1 LSTLAAA
8 ENIVYG
14 YRINKID
21 KQGKVMDR
29 RRFCQTAV
37 GAAVAASIPSAQAF
51 AALQALTTV
60 SADIEALTGDG
71 AEVVLTKAGVQDLS
85 DSLRG
90 RLLLP
95 GNAGYDT
102 ARHVLNG
109 SIDRYPALIVQPSGA
124 ADICQAVTYARENNL
139 LMAVKCGGHSTSG
152 KSTCDGG
159 MQIDL
164 SSYRNCEVDVAN
176 KVAHV
181 AGGSLL
187 GDMDHETMSH
197 GLVTTAGTVSH
208 TGVGGLTT
216 GGGFG
221 RVARRFGLALDNVQ
235 SVDIVTA
242 DGQLRHASKERN
254 PDLYW
259 GVRGG
264 GGNFGVVTNF
274 DFRLHPMQ
282 RTVVGGDILFPFAEA
297 REVMKFFADYYE
309 NIPDELYADVGVLS
323 SAKNQ
328 GDFVMIHLCYSG
340 PENEA
345 SRWVDP
351 VRNAGTAVVDGI
363 KAIDYVELQ
372 QSWDETDPRA
382 TGSYMKAG
390 FVTRITDDLIDAILS
405 GFEPHPGRGTQVY
418 FQSGGGA
425 VGRVPADAT
434 AFPHRYS
441 RHDMFAVV
449 SWPSDAPSDEHVA
462 FIRRYWTGLEPHTRG
477 FYVNDYYEASQETL
491 NKNYQG
497 NYERLVQV
505 KNKYDPTNLFRLNAN
520 VVPTA

>member
-1 LSTLAAA
+1 
-8 ENIVYG
+8 
-14 YRINKID
+14 
-21 KQGKVMDR
+21 MDR

-37 GAAVAASIPSAQAF
+37 GAAVAASLPTGQAIA
-51 AALQALTTV
+51 AALEALTRVTG
-60 SADIEALTGDG
+60 DINGLTGDG
-71 AEVVLTKAGVQDLS
+71 AEVVLRQAEVQELS

-95 GNAGYDT
+95 GNEGYDT

-109 SIDRYPALIVQPSGA
+109 DIERYPALIVQPSGA
-124 ADICQAVTYARENNL
+124 TDVGLAVDYARENRL
-139 LMAVKCGGHSTSG
+139 ITAVKCGGHSTSG

-159 MQIDL
+159 LQIDL
-164 SSYRNCEVDVAN
+164 SSYRNCEVDSRNRIAR
-176 KVAHV
+176 V

-187 GDMDHETMSH
+187 GDMDHETMAH

-221 RVARRFGLALDNVQ
+221 RVARRFGLALDNVMA
-235 SVDIVTA
+235 VDIVTA
-242 DGQLRHASKERN
+242 DGQLRHASKEEN

-282 RTVVGGDILFPFAEA
+282 RTVVGGDILFPLAEA
-297 REVMKFFADYYE
+297 RDVLKFYAEYYDSM
-309 NIPDELYADVGVLS
+309 PDELYADVGLIS
-323 SAKNQ
+323 SAGGQ
-328 GDFVMIHLCYSG
+328 GDFILIHLCYSG

-345 SRWVDP
+345 SKWVEP

-363 KAIDYVELQ
+363 KAIDYVALQ
-372 QSWDETDPRA
+372 QLWDETDPRA
-382 TGSYMKAG
+382 TASYMKAG
-390 FVTRITDDLIDAILS
+390 FVTRITDELIDALIDGL
-405 GFEPHPGRGTQVY
+405 EPHPARGVQAY
-418 FQSGGGA
+418 FQCGGGA

-441 RHDMFAVV
+441 RHDLFAAV
-449 SWPSDAPSDEHVA
+449 SWPTGAPSDEHVA
-462 FIRRYWTGLEPHTRG
+462 YIRQYWKALEPHTRG
-477 FYVNDYYEASQETL
+477 FYVNDYFEASQETL
-491 NKNYQG
+491 NRNYQG
-497 NYERLVQV
+497 NYERLVKV

-520 VVPTA
+520 VVPTV

>member
-1 LSTLAAA
+1 M
-8 ENIVYG
+8 I
-14 YRINKID
+14 
-21 KQGKVMDR
+21 QGGHIMDR
-29 RRFCQTAV
+29 RRFCRTAV
-37 GAAVAASIPSAQAF
+37 GAAVTASLPTNHAIA

-60 SADIEALTGDG
+60 AGDVNGITGDG
-71 AEVVLTKAGVQDLS
+71 DEVTLKQAEVKELAG
-85 DSLRG
+85 SLRG

-95 GNAGYDT
+95 GNEGYDT
-102 ARHVLNG
+102 ARQVLNG
-109 SIDRYPALIVQPSGA
+109 GIDRYPAL
-124 ADICQAVTYARENNL
+124 L
-139 LMAVKCGGHSTSG
+139 LTAVKCGGHSTSG

-159 MQIDL
+159 LQIDL
-164 SSYRNCEVDVAN
+164 SSYRNCEVDRKN
-176 KVAHV
+176 RIAHV

-187 GDMDHETMSH
+187 GDMDHESMSH

-221 RVARRFGLALDNVQ
+221 RLARRYGLALDNVL

-242 DGQLRHASKERN
+242 DGQLRHASKEEH

-274 DFRLHPMQ
+274 DFKLHPMQ
-282 RTVVGGDILFPFAEA
+282 RTVVGGDILFPFEQT
-297 REVMKFFADYYE
+297 RDVMTFFADYYE
-309 NIPDELYADVGVLS
+309 EIPDELYADVGVIS
-323 SAKNQ
+323 SPGGQ
-328 GDFVMIHLCYSG
+328 GDFVMIHLCFSG

-345 SRWVDP
+345 SKWVDP
-351 VRNAGTAVVDGI
+351 VRNAGTATVDNI
-363 KAIDYVELQ
+363 KAMDYVALQ
-372 QSWDETDPRA
+372 QLWDETDPRA
-382 TGSYMKAG
+382 TAGYMKAG
-390 FVTRITDDLIDAILS
+390 FVTRITDELIDDLIT
-405 GFEPHPGRGTQVY
+405 GMEPHPERGMQCY

-425 VGRVPADAT
+425 VGRVPVDAT

-441 RHDMFAVV
+441 RHDMFAYT
-449 SWPSDAPSDEHVA
+449 SWPANESGASHIEY
-462 FIRRYWTGLEPHTRG
+462 IREYWKTLEKHTKG

-497 NYERLVQV
+497 NYERLVAV

-520 VVPTA
+520 VVPTV